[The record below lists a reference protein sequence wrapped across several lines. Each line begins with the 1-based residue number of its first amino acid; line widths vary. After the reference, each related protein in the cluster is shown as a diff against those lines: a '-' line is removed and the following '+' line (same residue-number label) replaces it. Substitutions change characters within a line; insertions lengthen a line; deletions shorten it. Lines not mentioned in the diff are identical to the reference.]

1 MSESGTETVFVYL
14 MFLFGHV
21 DFVVMFL
28 KEPRFP
34 FYKTGHKSVEV
45 FERGAK
51 NLLLKLWQNIS
62 REKEK
67 KRKKRNQWKYLSK
80 ESSSQVLAKHFK
92 RKKRKKEKSVEV
104 FEQRIFFPSSG
115 KTFQDSSSALLLS
128 FALQKPIEQVDY
140 IVRSIFFFS
149 PRFLYEQSQKKL
161 FW

>member
-21 DFVVMFL
+21 DFIVMFL
-28 KEPRFP
+28 KEPLFP

-92 RKKRKKEKSVEV
+92 ILRVHSFSLSLCRNQLNKW
-104 FEQRIFFPSSG
+104 IISSDQ
-115 KTFQDSSSALLLS
+115 FSSSLPDFYMSKVKKNFFGEDLEEI
-128 FALQKPIEQVDY
+128 QKISRKTPIPY
-140 IVRSIFFFS
+140 I
-149 PRFLYEQSQKKL
+149 
-161 FW
+161 